1 MVDPQSRIGISRQV
15 ASPPAARALNM
26 LSHIDDEDA
35 SSKPAR
41 LRTAR
46 ERNGSEQSLKTRR

>member
-1 MVDPQSRIGISRQV
+1 
-15 ASPPAARALNM
+15 M
-26 LSHIDDEDA
+26 LSHVDDEDA